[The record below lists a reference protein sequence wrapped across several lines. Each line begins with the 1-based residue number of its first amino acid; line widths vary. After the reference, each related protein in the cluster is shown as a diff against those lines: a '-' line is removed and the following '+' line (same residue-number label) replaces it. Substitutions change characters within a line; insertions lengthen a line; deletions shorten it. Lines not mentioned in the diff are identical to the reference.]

1 MPGDAVKPK
10 QSSVIQSITSGHC
23 VFQRERWC
31 PKLRFS
37 NFHRAFLTVGNPQVQ
52 AAAQRELRGY
62 RGPSDHQLPPRPPA
76 SPRLGQRLR
85 HVPASRSQA
94 ACDWLVVLPIARG
107 GRVACRSTLPLVVR
121 RR

>member
-1 MPGDAVKPK
+1 MPEDAVKAK
-10 QSSVIQSITSGHC
+10 QSSVIQSPQDT
-23 VFQRERWC
+23 VFSKENAAC
-31 PKLRFS
+31 TKLRFS
-37 NFHRAFLTVGNPQVQ
+37 NFHRTFLTAGNPQLQ
-52 AAAQRELRGY
+52 AAAPRELRGY
-62 RGPSDHQLPPRPPA
+62 RGPSDHLLPPRLPA
-76 SPRLGQRLR
+76 PPRLGQRLR